1 MHILVTGGAGFIGSH
16 FVRYVLEM
24 YPEDAVTVLDALTYA
39 GNTEN
44 LMSVARDARY
54 RFIEADIAD
63 GDAVGKAT
71 EGVDA
76 IVHFA
81 AESHVDR
88 SITDPGAFLRTNIIG
103 TETLLRVAR
112 QKNIRFHHVSTDEV
126 FGALGPHDAPFTE
139 TTPYDPRSP
148 YSASKAA
155 SDHLVRAY
163 YHTYGLPVTITNASN
178 TYGSHMYPEKIIP
191 LFITRLLDGQT
202 VPVYG
207 DGLQIRDWMHV
218 RDHVRGVDLALRRG
232 KIGETYCLGSG
243 NEVSN
248 IDLTRR
254 ILELLGKDESSI
266 AYVTDRLG
274 HDRRYAIT
282 PTKALAEL
290 GWQAKVPFGEGLQ
303 ETVEWYVN
311 NRAWVRRCLERA
323 EQMKKTV

>member
-266 AYVTDRLG
+266 AYVNDRPG

>member
-1 MHILVTGGAGFIGSH
+1 MHMLVTGGAGFIGSH
-16 FVRYVLEM
+16 FVRYVLET
-24 YPEDAVTVLDALTYA
+24 YPEDTVTVVDALTYA

-44 LMSVARDARY
+44 LISIANNPRY

-63 GDAVGKAT
+63 RDAMVKAVD
-71 EGVDA
+71 GIDA

-88 SITDPGAFLRTNIIG
+88 SIADPGAFLKTNILG

-112 QKNIRFHHVSTDEV
+112 PNNIRFHHVSTDEV
-126 FGALGPHDAPFTE
+126 FGALGPNDVPFTE

-163 YHTYGLPVTITNASN
+163 YHTYGLPITITNASN

-218 RDHVRGVDLALRRG
+218 RDHVRGVDMALRRG
-232 KIGETYCLGSG
+232 NIGETYCLGSG

-248 IDLTRR
+248 IDLTRK
-254 ILELLGKDESSI
+254 LLTLLQKTESSI
-266 AYVTDRLG
+266 AYVPDRLG

-282 PTKALAEL
+282 PTKAQQEL
-290 GWQAKVPFGEGLQ
+290 GWKAETPFDNGLK
-303 ETVEWYVN
+303 ETVDWYVKN
-311 NRAWVRRCLERA
+311 QDWVRRCLNRA
-323 EQMKKTV
+323 ATQIKAL